1 MIAAT
6 TLGTSPDAHAGDEQ
20 FPPQSGAG
28 LSETSRKILATQG
41 RGYAGRATAG
51 PAVGAS

>member
-28 LSETSRKILATQG
+28 LSGDKQEDPGNTG
-41 RGYAGRATAG
+41 
-51 PAVGAS
+51 